1 MSGKVIRIGVIHVRL
16 LQLIYLTSFINTI
29 KIVIVQYPPVM
40 IMTKNEDGTTS
51 YTGSDFEVLDLF
63 AKNLNIT

>member
-1 MSGKVIRIGVIHVRL
+1 
-16 LQLIYLTSFINTI
+16 
-29 KIVIVQYPPVM
+29 M

>member
-29 KIVIVQYPPVM
+29 KIVIV
-40 IMTKNEDGTTS
+40 
-51 YTGSDFEVLDLF
+51 
-63 AKNLNIT
+63 